1 MLSLFSLFQEVMS
14 EVTSG
19 KKRYPSD
26 PSDLEKA
33 QIFIQSDFWQK
44 CLQTKFA
51 DWGGSQDAWNEAVFK
66 AGTNANIAYHNVI
79 DAELERNASE
89 NTEKTSEKTSETSSE
104 QSSEKKT
111 DDSKRQMSVF
121 TALRLEKELK
131 QSTQTENSAK
141 KADSSEKKTPAQDDF
156 GKVGFSPNQNPTGG
170 KTADKTVTKTATK
183 TSQDTQSEKKAKT
196 QSKSKSAGLKVDLN
210 TTLAST
216 EPLKFHWDDEQ
227 GIVTNKNHKLNFG
240 SETPGENNT
249 KSWQSAFN
257 EATGQKVYKP
267 LSQKEIADK
276 RLTGI
281 SARDIDYTNKFSFDS
296 GEDFCAPR
304 ENRQPLWTDRP
315 SNIRY
320 PTHYRLPLERIWGQ
334 NDIDFSKIPSMPSN
348 YRPSALVRLKK
359 HDYLP
364 ANKSKPA
371 ELLLLRM
378 LTSRNQVALES
389 LEKIFQQIAI
399 ITRSKEVIRAI
410 KVARRILADTIE
422 PHYCLLSKVDKLGHA
437 DPVVATKKQKD
448 LIDLILK
455 KQWEHPSFKTASTDT
470 SVRLPP
476 KESLAGKPASI
487 IDYEKKSRNLSDK
500 KFSFNPLKQPTSN
513 SRGRGN
519 GPRGR
524 GRGSG
529 SNSRGRGRGRGRGTK
544 RKNKFS
550 QPHSKKKAVWCNKC
564 RRSHGKKENF
574 TCPNQ

>member
-1 MLSLFSLFQEVMS
+1 MS
-14 EVTSG
+14 EISSG

-33 QIFIQSDFWQK
+33 KIFLQSDFWKEIQK
-44 CLQTKFA
+44 TNFA
-51 DWGGSQDAWNEAVFK
+51 NWGGSLEAWNDAVFK
-66 AGTNANIAYHNVI
+66 SGTNANVAYHTVI
-79 DAELERNASE
+79 DAELERNVSE
-89 NTEKTSEKTSETSSE
+89 TTDETPEKNSEKSSE
-104 QSSEKKT
+104 QSSENKT
-111 DDSKRQMSVF
+111 DGSKRKMSVF
-121 TALRLEKELK
+121 TAARLEKELK

-141 KADSSEKKTPAQDDF
+141 KADSSEKKQSTQDEF
-156 GKVGFSPNQNPTGG
+156 GVVGFSPNQQQTGA
-170 KTADKTVTKTATK
+170 KTAAKTATKTATK
-183 TSQDTQSEKKAKT
+183 TSQDTKSEKKEK
-196 QSKSKSAGLKVDLN
+196 SKSKPKSSGLKVDLN

-249 KSWQSAFN
+249 KSWHSAFN
-257 EATGQKVYKP
+257 EATGQKVPKP
-267 LSQKEIADK
+267 LSQKEIAEK

-281 SARDIDYTNKFSFDS
+281 SARDIDYTNKFSHDS

-304 ENRQPLWTDRP
+304 ENCQPLWTDRP
-315 SNIRY
+315 SNVRY

-334 NDIDFSKIPSMPSN
+334 NDIDFSKIPPMPSN

-364 ANKSKPA
+364 VNKSKPA

-399 ITRSKEVIRAI
+399 HTRSKEVIRAI
-410 KVARRILADTIE
+410 KVARRVLADTIE
-422 PHYCLLSKVDKLGHA
+422 PHYCLLSKMDKLGHA
-437 DPVVATKKQKD
+437 DPAVATKKQKD
-448 LIDLILK
+448 LLDLILK

-476 KESLAGKPASI
+476 KESLAGKPANI
-487 IDYEKKSRNLSDK
+487 IDYEKKSRALCDK
-500 KFSFNPLKQPTSN
+500 KFSFNSLKQQKPN

-544 RKNKFS
+544 RKNNFS
-550 QPHSKKKAVWCNKC
+550 QPSSKKKAVWCNKC
-564 RRSHGKKENF
+564 RRSHGRKEDF
-574 TCPNQ
+574 VCPNK